1 MIFCN
6 YLCITSE
13 PLREHARFSFHS
25 ATLLWE
31 LGMGQVFWRMSWLQR
46 KNLDV
51 WWPRSSR

>member
-31 LGMGQVFWRMSWLQR
+31 LWHG
-46 KNLDV
+46 
-51 WWPRSSR
+51 SSVLAHELVAEEKLGCLVAPQ